1 MIEAEHLT
9 KSFSYHTKEA
19 GLKNTF
25 RDFFFRKKTERQVVK
40 DVSFHIDDGE
50 IVGFLGPNGAGKTP
64 PSRCCPVSCIPLWGR
79 RGCWENLRKCWMWA
93 M

>member
-25 RDFFFRKKTERQVVK
+25 RDFFFRKKTEREVVK
-40 DVSFHIDDGE
+40 GVSFHIDAGEYRRISVSVSDGLCMAVCAADDPRAALFCADE
-50 IVGFLGPNGAGKTP
+50 NRGDF
-64 PSRCCPVSCIPLWGR
+64 SGR
-79 RGCWENLRKCWMWA
+79 LRTA
-93 M
+93 